1 MLRSLVGS
9 EMCIRDSNKVLIIT
23 NHKFLTSILYNWTE
37 NGTLTRESISLGVS
51 YDTNVNLLKDEVI
64 KLTNEHSKI
73 LKHPEPI
80 LLFDNYGDS
89 ALKFEL
95 FFSMNR
101 SFEANFV
108 KSDLRYKIFEKLKE
122 LDIEIPFPQRVVTHK
137 NNPSKIQK

>member
-1 MLRSLVGS
+1 M
-9 EMCIRDSNKVLIIT
+9 
-23 NHKFLTSILYNWTE
+23 TE

-95 FFSMNR
+95 FSR
-101 SFEANFV
+101 
-108 KSDLRYKIFEKLKE
+108 
-122 LDIEIPFPQRVVTHK
+122 
-137 NNPSKIQK
+137 